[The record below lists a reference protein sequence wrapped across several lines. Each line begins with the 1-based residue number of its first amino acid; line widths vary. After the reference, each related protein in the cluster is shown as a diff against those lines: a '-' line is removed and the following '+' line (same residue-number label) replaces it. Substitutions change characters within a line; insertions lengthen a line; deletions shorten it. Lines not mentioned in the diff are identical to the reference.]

1 MRPFGSPESL
11 QRRRAQAIQ
20 LIQAGQQPVEIARRL
35 GVDRRSVRRWHA
47 DYRKSGE
54 KGIQAKPVPG
64 RPSRLTDR
72 QKKRLEQSLLKG
84 AQACGFSTDLWTCA
98 RVTELVRQ
106 FFGVQY
112 HLCHMWRLLRAMGW
126 SCQKPSRRA
135 IERDEALIERWI
147 KVRWPALKK
156 SP

>member
-1 MRPFGSPESL
+1 MRPFGSAESL
-11 QRRRAQAIQ
+11 QRRREQAIH
-20 LIQAGQQPVEIARRL
+20 LFQAGQRPVEVAKRL
-35 GVDRRSVRRWHA
+35 GVDRRSVRRWNA
-47 DYRKSGE
+47 DYRKGGE
-54 KGIQAKPVPG
+54 KSIQAKPVPG

-72 QKKRLEQSLLKG
+72 QKKRLEQFLLKG
-84 AQACGFSTDLWTCA
+84 AQACGFPTDLWTCA
-98 RVTELVRQ
+98 RVTELIRQ

-112 HLCHMWRLLRAMGW
+112 HFCHIWRLLRAMGW

-135 IERDEALIERWI
+135 IERDEALIEQWI